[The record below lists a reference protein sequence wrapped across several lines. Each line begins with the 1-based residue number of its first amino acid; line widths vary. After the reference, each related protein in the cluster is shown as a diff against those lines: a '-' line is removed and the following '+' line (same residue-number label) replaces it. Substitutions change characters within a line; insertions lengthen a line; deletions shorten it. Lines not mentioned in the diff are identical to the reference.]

1 MATPRTLYDK
11 IWEDHLVEEV
21 PDGTCLN
28 CLDLHLVHEVTSPQA
43 FEGLRLAGRKVHAPE
58 KTLCVVDHN
67 VPTTNRNLPNPDP
80 ESTAQIAYLAENAK
94 FFGLEY
100 FNEFDKR
107 QGIVHVIGPEQGFTL
122 PGTTIVCGDSHTST
136 HGAFG
141 ALAHGI
147 GTSEVEH
154 VLATQTLIQKKAK
167 NMRVTVDGKLPE
179 GVTGKDIILAIIGEI
194 GTAGGTGYVLEYA
207 GEAIRSLSMEG
218 RMTVCNMSIEGGARA
233 GLIAPDEKAFQFLKG
248 RPKSPK
254 GEAWDAAM
262 RYWETLRSD
271 SGAHFDHE
279 IRLDA
284 AKLPPIVT
292 WGTSPEDVVSIAGVV
307 PDPDKI
313 EDEAKRLSKHRA
325 LNYMGLKAGTKITD
339 IKLDRVFIGSCTNGW
354 IEDLR
359 AAAKIAE
366 GKTVNGHVN
375 AMIVPGSGIVKEQAE
390 AEGLDKI
397 FIKAGFE
404 WREQG
409 CSMCLAMNPD
419 KLAPE
424 ERCAS
429 TSNRNFE
436 GRQGFKGRTHL
447 VSPAMAAAA
456 AIAGHFVD
464 IRDWR

>member
-1 MATPRTLYDK
+1 MQIQALERNCKEFGIQLFDIYS
-11 IWEDHLVEEV
+11 
-21 PDGTCLN
+21 PD
-28 CLDLHLVHEVTSPQA
+28 
-43 FEGLRLAGRKVHAPE
+43 
-58 KTLCVVDHN
+58 
-67 VPTTNRNLPNPDP
+67 
-80 ESTAQIAYLAENAK
+80 
-94 FFGLEY
+94 
-100 FNEFDKR
+100 
-107 QGIVHVIGPEQGFTL
+107 QGIVHVIGPELGITL
-122 PGTTIVCGDSHTST
+122 PGATIVCGDSHTST
-136 HGAFG
+136 QGAFG

-207 GEAIRSLSMEG
+207 GEAIRALSMEG

-233 GLIAPDEKAFQFLKG
+233 GLVAPDERAFDFLRG

-271 SGAHFDHE
+271 DGAHFDHE

-284 AKLPPIVT
+284 AILPPIVT
-292 WGTSPEDVVSIAGVV
+292 WGTSPEDVVSITGFV

-313 EDEAKRLSKHRA
+313 ADEAKRLSKHRA

-339 IKLDRVFIGSCTNGW
+339 ITLDRVFIGSCTNGR

-366 GKTVNGHVN
+366 GKTVNANVN
-375 AMIVPGSGIVKEQAE
+375 AMIVPGSGLVKEQAE
-390 AEGLDKI
+390 AEGLHTI

-404 WREQG
+404 WREPG
-409 CSMCLAMNPD
+409 CSMCLALNPD
-419 KLAPE
+419 KLSPE
-424 ERCAS
+424 ERCAP
-429 TSNRNFE
+429 TPNRTLE
-436 GRQGFKGRTHL
+436 CRQGFKGRTHL

-456 AIAGHFVD
+456 AIA
-464 IRDWR
+464 